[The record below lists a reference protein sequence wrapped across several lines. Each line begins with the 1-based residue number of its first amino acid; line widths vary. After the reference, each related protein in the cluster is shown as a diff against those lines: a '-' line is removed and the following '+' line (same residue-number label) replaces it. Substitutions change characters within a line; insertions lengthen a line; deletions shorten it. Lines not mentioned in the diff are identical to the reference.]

1 VAGRHV
7 SLDARIQLVLGTLTL
22 NAELTVADGEMVAV
36 IGPNGAGKTTLLR
49 ALAGLVPLQLGRVS
63 VDDLILDDTETG
75 RWLPPERRPIGVV
88 FQDYL
93 LFPHLSALDNVAFG
107 LRATRT
113 GKADARRQ
121 ALEWLDRVG
130 LADHAGHRPRALSG
144 GQAQRVALARALI
157 TQPRLLLL
165 DEPLAAVD
173 VSARGDTRRTL
184 KAALH
189 DFPGARILVTHDP
202 LEAAALA
209 GRIIVL
215 ENGTIVQTGT
225 VADVT
230 ARPRSPWAAEMVGLN
245 LYRGWAD
252 GTSIHINANTK
263 LTAATSGSG
272 EVFAVIAPRAV
283 TLHRHKPESSARN
296 TWPGTTESLDL
307 EGDRVRVRITGS
319 MPIVA
324 EVTPAAVADLHLDE
338 AGPIWVSVKATEVA
352 VYPA

>member
-1 VAGRHV
+1 
-7 SLDARIQLVLGTLTL
+7 
-22 NAELTVADGEMVAV
+22 
-36 IGPNGAGKTTLLR
+36 
-49 ALAGLVPLQLGRVS
+49 
-63 VDDLILDDTETG
+63 
-75 RWLPPERRPIGVV
+75 
-88 FQDYL
+88 
-93 LFPHLSALDNVAFG
+93 
-107 LRATRT
+107 
-113 GKADARRQ
+113 
-121 ALEWLDRVG
+121 
-130 LADHAGHRPRALSG
+130 
-144 GQAQRVALARALI
+144 VALARALI

-189 DFPGARILVTHDP
+189 DFPGARILDTHDP

-215 ENGTIVQTGT
+215 E
-225 VADVT
+225 T
-230 ARPRSPWAAEMVGLN
+230 APLSKPAPWPTSLPGPAPPGWPKWSAST

-252 GTSIHINANTK
+252 GTSIHINANTN

-283 TLHRHKPESSARN
+283 TLHRHQPESSARN
-296 TWPGTTESLDL
+296 TWPGTESLDL

-324 EVTPAAVADLHLDE
+324 EVNQAAVADLHLDE